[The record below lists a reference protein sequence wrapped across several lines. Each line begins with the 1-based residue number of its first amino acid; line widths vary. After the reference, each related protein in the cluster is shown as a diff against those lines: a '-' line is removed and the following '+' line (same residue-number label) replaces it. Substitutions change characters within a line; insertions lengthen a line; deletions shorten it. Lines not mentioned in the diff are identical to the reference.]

1 MIHAKKEAKLI
12 SAARQD
18 DEKALLQL
26 FEKYRPLVVKSRR
39 KFYFRDFDDDDWE
52 QEALIVCLDAVDSY
66 NPNRG
71 KFGTFYKK
79 RLYNRAVDLLR
90 YRTTSR
96 RIGNEIMLS
105 LEALIECDSNKI
117 IEPIEQPIATVA
129 NMENLA
135 DFFRNLSDPELV
147 AMKVFLGHY
156 TIEEAAE
163 KYNMSIE
170 KIKRAGQRA
179 YQKLLKAVFDQVK

>member
-1 MIHAKKEAKLI
+1 
-12 SAARQD
+12 
-18 DEKALLQL
+18 
-26 FEKYRPLVVKSRR
+26 
-39 KFYFRDFDDDDWE
+39 
-52 QEALIVCLDAVDSY
+52 
-66 NPNRG
+66 
-71 KFGTFYKK
+71 
-79 RLYNRAVDLLR
+79 
-90 YRTTSR
+90 
-96 RIGNEIMLS
+96 MLS

-147 AMKVFLGHY
+147 AMNVFLGHY